1 MISVPKQVRR
11 FELGLGEQWSLG
23 IREEGEDIPDKSSVK
38 SQSAELKSARHVRA
52 PYVNQLA
59 C

>member
-52 PYVNQLA
+52 P
-59 C
+59 